1 MDVTGMVASNLKS
14 LREERKLSLDAVAKL
29 TGVSKSM
36 IGQIE
41 RGEVNPTISVL
52 WKIANGLKIS
62 FSALL
67 EKPAQQMQVIK
78 AGDFRP
84 LVECGGGFINHPL
97 FPFDERTRFETY
109 RLEIL
114 PGVRFES
121 EPQLTGTEEYLTVF
135 TGTIQL
141 VVDGASCALKQG
153 DSVRFQADVSHSYEN
168 TGEALAEVF
177 LVIYYAR

>member
-1 MDVTGMVASNLKS
+1 MDVTGMVANNLRS

-78 AGDFRP
+78 RGDLRP
-84 LVECGGGFINHPL
+84 MVECGGGFINHPL
-97 FPFDERTRFETY
+97 FPFDERTRFETF
-109 RLEIL
+109 RIEML
-114 PGVRFES
+114 PGVKFES
-121 EPQLTGTEEYLTVF
+121 EAHLSGTEEYLTVYS
-135 TGTIQL
+135 GAIRL
-141 VVDGASCALKQG
+141 KVDGVSCELFEG
-153 DSVRFQADVSHSYEN
+153 DSVRFQADVAHSYEN
-168 TGEALAEVF
+168 TGEEKAQIF
-177 LVIYYAR
+177 LVIHYAR

>member
-1 MDVTGMVASNLKS
+1 MDVTGMVASNLKT
-14 LREERKLSLDAVAKL
+14 LREERKLSLDAVSKL

-67 EKPAQQMQVIK
+67 EKPAQQMHVIK
-78 AGDFRP
+78 GGTTRP

-109 RLEIL
+109 RVEIM
-114 PGVRFES
+114 PKVRFES
-121 EPQLTGTEEYLTVF
+121 ETHLSGTEEYLTVF
-135 TGTIQL
+135 SGTLQL
-141 VVDGASCALKQG
+141 VVDGAPCALFAG
-153 DSVRFQADVSHSYEN
+153 DSVRFQADVPHSYEN
-168 TGEALAEVF
+168 VGEEKAEFF

>member
-1 MDVTGMVASNLKS
+1 MDVTGMVANNLKA

-36 IGQIE
+36 VGQIE

-78 AGDFRP
+78 GGTMRP
-84 LVECGGGFINHPL
+84 LVECGGGFTNHPL

-109 RLEIL
+109 RLEVL
-114 PGVRFES
+114 PGAKFES
-121 EPQLTGTEEYLTVF
+121 ETHLSGTEEFLTVF
-135 TGTIQL
+135 CGTLQL
-141 VVDGASCALKQG
+141 VVDGAPCSLFAG
-153 DSVRFQADVSHSYEN
+153 DSVRFRADVPHSYEN
-168 TGEALAEVF
+168 AGKDKAEIF
-177 LVIYYAR
+177 LIIHYSK

>member
-1 MDVTGMVASNLKS
+1 MDVTGMVANNLKA
-14 LREERKLSLDAVAKL
+14 LREERRLSLDAVAKL

-78 AGDFRP
+78 GTEIRP
-84 LVECGGGFINHPL
+84 IVECDGGFLNYPL

-109 RLEIL
+109 RIEVL
-114 PGVRFES
+114 PGVLFAS
-121 EPQLTGTEEYLTVF
+121 DAHLAGTEEYLTVF
-135 TGTIQL
+135 RGNLELT
-141 VVDGASCALKQG
+141 VDGQACTLSAG
-153 DSVRFQADVSHSYEN
+153 DSVRFQADVAHSYQN
-168 TGEALAEVF
+168 AGSDTAEF
-177 LVIYYAR
+177 LLVIHYVG